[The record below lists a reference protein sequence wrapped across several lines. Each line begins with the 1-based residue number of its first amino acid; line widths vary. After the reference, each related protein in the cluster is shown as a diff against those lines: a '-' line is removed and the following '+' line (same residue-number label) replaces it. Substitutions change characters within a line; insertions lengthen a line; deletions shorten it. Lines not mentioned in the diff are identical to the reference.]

1 LIGCDHEADD
11 LIALAQ
17 DYDLWARHFDG
28 FEPRRKAYPG
38 NFRRGR

>member
-1 LIGCDHEADD
+1 MGTDREADD